1 MNNFIILTDTGSDL
15 EKELREKF
23 DIEYVPMR
31 FSYEGKDYEAD
42 LDWPVFSAP
51 EFYNRMREGGR
62 FLTAQ
67 VNAASYQ
74 TAFEKFL
81 SAGKDVLY
89 ISCSSALSAS
99 IHTARRI
106 AEETLKA
113 YPERKIICIDGLRSC
128 YALGLIAIHASEL
141 RAEGKTIE
149 EVASW
154 VEENKLTVHMIGSVD
169 KLTYLKQA
177 GRVSAASA
185 FFGGLLNIKPIIIAD
200 AKGQNFAAEKVK
212 GRKNA
217 MARMVEI
224 AKENYV
230 DVPYQRV
237 FISHTDCLEEAE
249 ELKAMLLRALGKDID
264 VHIGYIGPCVGA
276 STGPDTLSIN
286 FHGKKVEVN
295 A

>member
-1 MNNFIILTDTGSDL
+1 
-15 EKELREKF
+15 
-23 DIEYVPMR
+23 
-31 FSYEGKDYEAD
+31 
-42 LDWPVFSAP
+42 
-51 EFYNRMREGGR
+51 MREGGR

-67 VNAASYQ
+67 VTRGSYQ

-81 SAGKDVLY
+81 AEGKDVLY
-89 ISCSSALSAS
+89 IACSSALSAG
-99 IHTARRI
+99 INTARMV
-106 AEETLKA
+106 AQETLKA
-113 YPERKIICIDGLRSC
+113 YPDRKIICIDALRAC
-128 YALGLIAIHASEL
+128 YALGLIVIHASEL
-141 RAEGKTIE
+141 RAEGKSIE
-149 EVASW
+149 EVAAW
-154 VEENKLTVHMIGSVD
+154 VEENKLTVHMLGSVD

-185 FFGGLLNIKPIIIAD
+185 FFGGILNIKPIIIAD
-200 AKGQNFAAEKVK
+200 AQGRNLAAEKVK
-212 GRKNA
+212 GRKNS

-224 AKENYV
+224 AKENFL

-237 FISHTDCLEEAE
+237 FISHADCPEAAE
-249 ELKAMLLRALGKDID
+249 ELKTMLLTALGKDID

>member
-1 MNNFIILTDTGSDL
+1 MNNFVVLTDTGSDL

-31 FSYEGKDYEAD
+31 FSYEGKDYEAN
-42 LDWPVFSAP
+42 LDWPVFSAH
-51 EFYNRMREGGR
+51 EFYQRMREGGR

-67 VNAASYQ
+67 VLASSYQ
-74 TAFEKFL
+74 EAFEKFL
-81 SAGKDVLY
+81 SEGKDVLY
-89 ISCSSALSAS
+89 ISCSSALSAG

-113 YPERKIICIDGLRSC
+113 YPDRKIICVDGLRSC
-128 YALGLIAIHASEL
+128 HALGLIAIHASEL
-141 RAEGKTIE
+141 RSEGKTIDE
-149 EVASW
+149 TAAW
-154 VEENKLTVHMIGSVD
+154 VEENKLTMHMIGSVD

-200 AKGQNFAAEKVK
+200 AQGRNFACEKIK

-217 MARMVEI
+217 MARMVEL
-224 AKENYV
+224 AKESYEQ
-230 DVPYQRV
+230 VPYERA
-237 FISHTDCLEEAE
+237 FISHADCPEEAE
-249 ELKAMLLRALGKDID
+249 ELKTMLITALGKEID

-286 FHGKKVEVN
+286 FHANKVEVN

>member
-1 MNNFIILTDTGSDL
+1 MNNFVILTDTGSDL
-15 EKELREKF
+15 EKELREEF
-23 DIEYVPMR
+23 NIEYVPMR
-31 FSYEGKDYEAD
+31 FSYEGKDYAAD
-42 LDWPVFSAP
+42 LDWPVFSAH
-51 EFYNRMREGGR
+51 EFYQRMRDGGR

-67 VNAASYQ
+67 VLANSYQ
-74 TAFEKFL
+74 EAFEKAL
-81 SAGKDVLY
+81 SEGKDVLY
-89 ISCSSALSAS
+89 ISCSSALSAG
-99 IHTARRI
+99 INTARRI
-106 AEETLKA
+106 AEETLKS
-113 YPERKIICIDGLRSC
+113 YPERKIICIDGLRAC
-128 YALGLIAIHASEL
+128 YALGLIVIHASEL
-141 RAEGKTIE
+141 RAEGKTID
-149 EVASW
+149 EVAAW
-154 VEENKLTVHMIGSVD
+154 VEENKLTVHMLGSVD

-224 AKENYV
+224 TKENIL
-230 DVPYQRV
+230 DVPYQRI
-237 FISHTDCLEEAE
+237 FISHTDCPEEAE
-249 ELKAMLLRALGKDID
+249 ELKAMLITALGKDVD